1 VKSPVSIEGEVLRK
15 HGLVFLAWF
24 LSILWFFPAP
34 LISEDALKPKA
45 QESELEYV
53 MLGEGETLEV
63 VALRYYGDEA
73 AAEEIR
79 AFNSLPPG
87 RLVKPGDRLKLPS
100 RSERKLCVAAI
111 QKISEVI
118 TQLEVV
124 GLAAPDQ
131 AMLDEAVGIRE
142 TCLGFLKKAEYGRV
156 MTQGD
161 QAILLLNKIYKKVG
175 GRTVF
180 DVEIR
185 NSDKQNETS
194 LFTVQKGK
202 VKLATGKEQ
211 VTLKGGEVGIVDPA
225 VQKIAVKELLSPP
238 EAVEPENGAVFY
250 KEGVS
255 LTWSKLEGA
264 VSYLVEIARDPRFSN
279 VYLEKSNSTTT
290 LWLAKNVPDGRYFWR
305 VRGVDGQGI
314 VGRSSENRF
323 FDIQLDQVPPEVQV
337 DVPIWK

>member
-1 VKSPVSIEGEVLRK
+1 MQGLSEYSKVL
-15 HGLVFLAWF
+15 A
-24 LSILWFFPAP
+24 
-34 LISEDALKPKA
+34 
-45 QESELEYV
+45 
-53 MLGEGETLEV
+53 
-63 VALRYYGDEA
+63 
-73 AAEEIR
+73 
-79 AFNSLPPG
+79 
-87 RLVKPGDRLKLPS
+87 
-100 RSERKLCVAAI
+100 
-111 QKISEVI
+111 
-118 TQLEVV
+118 
-124 GLAAPDQ
+124 
-131 AMLDEAVGIRE
+131 
-142 TCLGFLKKAEYGRV
+142 
-156 MTQGD
+156 QGD
-161 QAILLLNKIYKKVG
+161 QAILLLNQIFKKVG

-185 NSDKQNETS
+185 NSDRQNEAS

-202 VKLATGKEQ
+202 VKLTTPKEQ
-211 VTLKGGEVGIVDPA
+211 VMLKGGEVGIVDPA
-225 VQKIAVKELLSPP
+225 VQKISVKELLSPP
-238 EAVEPENGAVFY
+238 EAVEPENGAIFY

-314 VGRSSENRF
+314 VGRCSDNRY